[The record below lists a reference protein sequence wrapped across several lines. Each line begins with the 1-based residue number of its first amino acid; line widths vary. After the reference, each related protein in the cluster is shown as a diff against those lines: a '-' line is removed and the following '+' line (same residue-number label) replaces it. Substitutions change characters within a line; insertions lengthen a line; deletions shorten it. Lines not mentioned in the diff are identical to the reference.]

1 MKEILKLREKILKQ
15 DYLNSDIMKITE
27 AISNLD
33 DTYKEVIKDKKMKK
47 DHQLVLIQQEIR
59 NVSNVILNY
68 VKKNKTT
75 PLEIQQLVWAINDFS
90 KNIYL
95 FFKGTIIL

>member
-1 MKEILKLREKILKQ
+1 MKKILQLREKILKQ
-15 DYLNSDIMKITE
+15 DFLNSDIMKITE

-59 NVSNVILNY
+59 NVSNAILNY
-68 VKKNKTT
+68 AKKNKTT

-95 FFKGTIIL
+95 FLKGTIIL